1 MIYHILTIEK
11 VHLKNCNNTLVSTIL
26 LNVYNDIIKYCFDDG
41 RSVQI
46 FNLNYAILSFH
57 ASAIY
62 CNSLFN

>member
-1 MIYHILTIEK
+1 MCT
-11 VHLKNCNNTLVSTIL
+11 
-26 LNVYNDIIKYCFDDG
+26 YNDIIKYCFDDG

-62 CNSLFN
+62 CNSLFNQLFSPLQCFYDVIFSY